1 MNLNL
6 GTKLLASMS
15 SEYKQ
20 IGPLR
25 DEDRLLEPSIFTT
38 EERKKQKVWFK
49 KVCCGISN
57 RLPICTDFYFER
69 VRSRIAFVC
78 IMIQVYLYLVLKSS
92 IILGPL
98 GFFPIPNCAQTLYS
112 LDSYDYRYDMPDE
125 LIDIYNSN
133 IESFLVSQPAF
144 LIFSSIALC
153 TWNSPIWVLVGAI
166 VAIVNLS
173 FSSIINGQF
182 CAILSEV
189 TPQLTI
195 EEDGYPAN
203 ANGYPLEMI
212 VGYNIITFSLTVIVS
227 FVLVLLAISALWNKL
242 KGVKLFEQETTGFRN
257 PVIGSGRSILPPT
270 TSFEYIISIIRDFFE
285 RRVLAVPLR
294 HVVASALSITTLI
307 AVTSFIVF
315 FVDYYEVLNKDV
327 WDCIKKTGCPPEIKN
342 PTDAFIYFVQT
353 VLQRG
358 WLNIFIIDQVF
369 GSINDI
375 LKYAP
380 FGIWIVTG
388 LIILG
393 ILYSFYAISHQHE
406 ILVKRYESLQ
416 ILKRNRRFKELVTNQ
431 SQKTSSSTSDN
442 STDMNLDSSLSTPPP
457 DPRYH
462 LAPDLRNSGHFS
474 GYAYIVSHLLVHLA
488 IFFVTCVLVGLLVLG
503 VMIKF
508 GGFQNILPQ
517 LTLLLR
523 GQIYTI
529 VTKLIPIVTD
539 NVLLPLLA
547 VLNIDPAVLF
557 APFRTVYIFFAGITS
572 YSNGPYVFS
581 PRIMLF
587 LDTVLSLTVGLFLGI
602 FDAVTRL
609 GVSLFWGLIKA
620 LIMWEPV
627 VPPSFASIDQ
637 SYMAY
642 CSMLKG
648 SHIEM
653 CDIDELGE
661 EYPPITK
668 SGAYEPTSRSSVFN
682 NSSSEVVE
690 GLTLHEIQESEVK
703 PLISASP

>member
-15 SEYKQ
+15 SEYKL

-38 EERKKQKVWFK
+38 EERKKQKAWFK

-78 IMIQVYLYLVLKSS
+78 IMIQIYLYLVLESS
-92 IILGPL
+92 IILEPL

-133 IESFLVSQPAF
+133 IESFSVSRPAF

-166 VAIVNLS
+166 VAIVNLT

-227 FVLVLLAISALWNKL
+227 FSLVLLAISALWNKL
-242 KGVKLFEQETTGFRN
+242 KGVKLFEQKTTGFRN

-270 TSFEYIISIIRDFFE
+270 TSFEYIISFIRDFFE

-294 HVVASALSITTLI
+294 HVVACALSITTLI
-307 AVTSFIVF
+307 AVASFIVF
-315 FVDYYEVLNKDV
+315 FVDFYEVFNKKV
-327 WDCIKKTGCPPEIKN
+327 WDCIKEPDCTGDSSFPYIN
-342 PTDAFIYFVQT
+342 AFIIFVRT
-353 VLQRG
+353 GLQAG
-358 WLNIFIIDQVF
+358 WLKIFLIDQVF

-442 STDMNLDSSLSTPPP
+442 STDMNLDSSLSNPPP

-462 LAPDLRNSGHFS
+462 LAPDLRISGHFS

-529 VTKLIPIVTD
+529 VSILIPIVTD
-539 NVLLPLLA
+539 YVLLPVLM
-547 VLNIDPAVLF
+547 VLNIDPAVIF
-557 APFRTVYIFFAGITS
+557 APFRSVYIFFIGIT
-572 YSNGPYVFS
+572 YV
-581 PRIMLF
+581 
-587 LDTVLSLTVGLFLGI
+587 
-602 FDAVTRL
+602 
-609 GVSLFWGLIKA
+609 
-620 LIMWEPV
+620 
-627 VPPSFASIDQ
+627 
-637 SYMAY
+637 
-642 CSMLKG
+642 
-648 SHIEM
+648 H
-653 CDIDELGE
+653 
-661 EYPPITK
+661 
-668 SGAYEPTSRSSVFN
+668 
-682 NSSSEVVE
+682 
-690 GLTLHEIQESEVK
+690 
-703 PLISASP
+703 